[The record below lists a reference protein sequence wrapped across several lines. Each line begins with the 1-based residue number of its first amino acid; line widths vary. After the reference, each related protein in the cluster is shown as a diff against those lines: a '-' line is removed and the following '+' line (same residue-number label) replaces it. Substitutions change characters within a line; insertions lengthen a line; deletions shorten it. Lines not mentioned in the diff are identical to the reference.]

1 MEQPLEPLN
10 AFRPRTGTPEQWN
23 AAFIRVEDYL
33 RAHRVH
39 NRLQQITILEKVI
52 ASAAARHE
60 QNPALEP
67 TTLAAEEIDRM
78 MDEWFGELLGHKD
91 LPHERIAV
99 EGRVALLLS
108 DGVERWP
115 YAFLDERQVPPEFAR
130 EMQRR
135 SIQAGPDMT
144 VTSMVPRQ
152 IELGALTEVAGQT
165 FEQIERW
172 PILRVTLLWALFIS
186 VLGLVFYATR

>member
-1 MEQPLEPLN
+1 MEPPLDTLN
-10 AFRPRTGTPEQWN
+10 AFRPRTGTADQWN

-39 NRLQQITILEKVI
+39 NRLQQITILQKVI
-52 ASAAARHE
+52 ARAAARHE
-60 QNPALEP
+60 QNPTLDP
-67 TTLAAEEIDRM
+67 TSLAAEEVDRM
-78 MDEWFGELLGHKD
+78 MDEWFGELLGDKN

-99 EGRVALLLS
+99 EGRVALLLT

-115 YAFLDERQVPPEFAR
+115 YAFLDEQHVPPEFAR

-144 VTSMVPRQ
+144 VSNMVPRP

-165 FEQIERW
+165 FEQIEKW
-172 PILRVTLLWALFIS
+172 PILRVTLLWAVFLS
-186 VLGLVFYATR
+186 VMALVFYATR

>member
-1 MEQPLEPLN
+1 MEPLN
-10 AFRPRTGTPEQWN
+10 AFRPRTGTPDQWN

-52 ASAAARHE
+52 ERAAQRHE
-60 QNPALEP
+60 QDPSLDP

-78 MDEWFGELLGHKD
+78 MDEWFGELLGDKA

-99 EGRVALLLS
+99 EGRVALLLC

-115 YAFLDERQVPPEFAR
+115 YSFLDDRQVPPEFAQ

-144 VTSMVPRQ
+144 VTSMVPRP

-165 FEQIERW
+165 FEQIEKW
-172 PILRVTLLWALFIS
+172 PILRVTLLWAVFLS
-186 VLGLVFYATR
+186 VLALVFYATR

>member
-1 MEQPLEPLN
+1 MDTLN
-10 AFRPRTGTPEQWN
+10 AFRPRTGTSDQWN

-39 NRLQQITILEKVI
+39 NRLQQITILQKVI
-52 ASAAARHE
+52 GRAAARHE
-60 QNPALEP
+60 KNPSLDP
-67 TTLAAEEIDRM
+67 TTLAAEEVDRM
-78 MDEWFGELLGHKD
+78 MDEWFGELLGDKQ

-115 YAFLDERQVPPEFAR
+115 YAFLDEEHVPEEFAR

-144 VTSMVPRQ
+144 VSNMVPRP

-165 FEQIERW
+165 FEQIEKW
-172 PILRVTLLWALFIS
+172 PVLRVTLLWAIFIS
-186 VLGLVFYATR
+186 VLALVFYATR

>member
-1 MEQPLEPLN
+1 MEQSVEPLN
-10 AFRPRTGTPEQWN
+10 AFRPRTGTAEQWN

-52 ASAAARHE
+52 TRASRRHE
-60 QNPALEP
+60 QDPSLNP
-67 TTLAAEEIDRM
+67 TTLAAEEIDQM
-78 MDEWFGELLGHKD
+78 MDEWFGELLGDKA

-115 YAFLDERQVPPEFAR
+115 YAFLDDQHMPPEFAQ

-135 SIQAGPDMT
+135 TIQAGPDMT
-144 VTSMVPRQ
+144 VTSMVPRP

-165 FEQIERW
+165 FEQIEKW
-172 PILRVTLLWALFIS
+172 PILRVSLLWAVFLS
-186 VLGLVFYATR
+186 VLALVFYATR

>member
-10 AFRPRTGTPEQWN
+10 AFRPRTGSPEQWN

-39 NRLQQITILEKVI
+39 NRLQQITILERVI
-52 ASAAARHE
+52 AAAAARHE

-78 MDEWFGELLGHKD
+78 MDQWFGELLGHKD

-99 EGRVALLLS
+99 EGRVALLMS

-115 YAFLDERQVPPEFAR
+115 YAFLDERQVPPEFAQ

-144 VTSMVPRQ
+144 VTSMVPRP
-152 IELGALTEVAGQT
+152 IELGTLTEVAGQT
-165 FEQIERW
+165 FEHIERW

>member
-39 NRLQQITILEKVI
+39 NRLQQITVLEKVI
-52 ASAAARHE
+52 ARAAARHE
-60 QNPALEP
+60 QDPSLEP

-99 EGRVALLLS
+99 EGRVALLMC

-115 YAFLDERQVPPEFAR
+115 YAFLDEQQVPPDFAQ

-152 IELGALTEVAGQT
+152 IELGTFTEVAGQT
-165 FEQIERW
+165 FDQIEKW
-172 PILRVTLLWALFIS
+172 PILRVTLLWMVFLS
-186 VLGLVFYATR
+186 VLALVFYATR

>member
-52 ASAAARHE
+52 AQAASRHE

-115 YAFLDERQVPPEFAR
+115 YAFLDERQVPPEFAQ

-152 IELGALTEVAGQT
+152 IELGTFTEVAGQT
-165 FEQIERW
+165 FEHIERW
-172 PILRVTLLWALFIS
+172 PVLRVTLLWTVFIS
-186 VLGLVFYATR
+186 TLALVFYATR

>member
-52 ASAAARHE
+52 ARAARRHE
-60 QNPALEP
+60 ASPALEP
-67 TTLAAEEIDRM
+67 TTLAAEEVDRM
-78 MDEWFGELLGHKD
+78 MDEWFGELLDHKD
-91 LPHERIAV
+91 LPHERIAL
-99 EGRVALLLS
+99 EGRVALFMS

-115 YAFLDERQVPPEFAR
+115 YAFLDERQVPPEFAQ

-152 IELGALTEVAGQT
+152 IELGTLTEVAGQT
-165 FEQIERW
+165 FEHIERW
-172 PILRVTLLWALFIS
+172 PFLRVTLLWSLFIS
-186 VLGLVFYATR
+186 VLALVFFATR

>member
-39 NRLQQITILEKVI
+39 NRLQQITVLEKVI
-52 ASAAARHE
+52 ARAAARHE
-60 QNPALEP
+60 QDPSLEP

-78 MDEWFGELLGHKD
+78 MDGWFGELLGDKN

-99 EGRVALLLS
+99 EGRVALLMC

-115 YAFLDERQVPPEFAR
+115 YAFLDEQQVPPDFAQ

-144 VTSMVPRQ
+144 VTSMVPRE

-165 FEQIERW
+165 FEQIEKW
-172 PILRVTLLWALFIS
+172 PILRVTLLWTLFVS
-186 VLGLVFYATR
+186 VLALVFYATR

>member
-52 ASAAARHE
+52 ARAARRHE
-60 QNPALEP
+60 ADPSLDP
-67 TTLAAEEIDRM
+67 TTLAAEEVDHM
-78 MDEWFGELLGHKD
+78 MDEWFGELLGDKN

-115 YAFLDERQVPPEFAR
+115 YAFLDEQQVPPEFAT

-144 VTSMVPRQ
+144 VTSMVPRP
-152 IELGALTEVAGQT
+152 IELGTLTEVAGQT
-165 FEQIERW
+165 FEQIEKW

-186 VLGLVFYATR
+186 VLALVFYATR

>member
-1 MEQPLEPLN
+1 MEQPLDTLN
-10 AFRPRTGTPEQWN
+10 AFRPRTGTPDQWN

-52 ASAAARHE
+52 ARAAARHE
-60 QNPALEP
+60 KDPTLDP

-78 MDEWFGELLGHKD
+78 MDEWFGELLGDKN

-108 DGVERWP
+108 DGVDRWP
-115 YAFLDERQVPPEFAR
+115 YAFLDEQHVPPEFAE
-130 EMQRR
+130 EMRRR

-144 VTSMVPRQ
+144 VTSMVPRE
-152 IELGALTEVAGQT
+152 IELGTLTEVAGQT
-165 FEQIERW
+165 FEQIEKW
-172 PILRVTLLWALFIS
+172 PILRVTLLWALFLS
-186 VLGLVFYATR
+186 ALGLVFYATR

>member
-1 MEQPLEPLN
+1 LDTLN
-10 AFRPRTGTPEQWN
+10 AFRPRTGTADQWN

-39 NRLQQITILEKVI
+39 NRLQQITIIERVI
-52 ASAAARHE
+52 ARAARRHE
-60 QNPALEP
+60 QNQSLDP

-78 MDEWFGELLGHKD
+78 MDEWFGELLGDKN

-99 EGRVALLLS
+99 EGRVALLMS

-115 YAFLDERQVPPEFAR
+115 YAFLDEQRVPPKFAQ
-130 EMQRR
+130 EMRRR

-144 VTSMVPRQ
+144 VTSMVPRP
-152 IELGALTEVAGQT
+152 IDLGALTEVAGQT
-165 FEQIERW
+165 FEQIEKW
-172 PILRVTLLWALFIS
+172 PILRVILLWIVFLS

>member
-1 MEQPLEPLN
+1 MEPLN
-10 AFRPRTGTPEQWN
+10 AFRPRTGTPDQWN

-52 ASAAARHE
+52 ERAARRHE
-60 QNPALEP
+60 LNPALDP
-67 TTLAAEEIDRM
+67 TTIAAEEIDHM
-78 MDEWFGELLGHKD
+78 MDEWFGELLGDKA

-108 DGVERWP
+108 EGVERWP
-115 YAFLDERQVPPEFAR
+115 YAFLDDRQVPPEFAQ

-144 VTSMVPRQ
+144 VTNMVPRP

-165 FEQIERW
+165 FEQIEKW
-172 PILRVTLLWALFIS
+172 PMLRVSLLWIVFLS
-186 VLGLVFYATR
+186 VLALVFYATR

>member
-52 ASAAARHE
+52 ARAARRHE
-60 QNPALEP
+60 ASPALEP
-67 TTLAAEEIDRM
+67 TTLAAEEVDRM
-78 MDEWFGELLGHKD
+78 MDEWFGELLDPKD
-91 LPHERIAV
+91 LPQERIAV
-99 EGRVALLLS
+99 EGRVALFMS

-115 YAFLDERQVPPEFAR
+115 YAFLDERQVPPEFAQ

-152 IELGALTEVAGQT
+152 IELGTLTEVAGQT
-165 FEQIERW
+165 FEHIERW
-172 PILRVTLLWALFIS
+172 PILRVTLLWTLFIS
-186 VLGLVFYATR
+186 VLGLVFFATR

>member
-1 MEQPLEPLN
+1 MEPPLDTLN
-10 AFRPRTGTPEQWN
+10 AFRPRTGTPDQWN

-39 NRLQQITILEKVI
+39 NRLQQITILQKVI
-52 ASAAARHE
+52 ARAAARHE
-60 QNPALEP
+60 LNPSLDPA
-67 TTLAAEEIDRM
+67 TLAAEEVDRM
-78 MDEWFGELLGHKD
+78 MDEWFGELLGDKN

-115 YAFLDERQVPPEFAR
+115 YAFLDEQHVPAEFAR

-144 VTSMVPRQ
+144 VTSMVPRP

-165 FEQIERW
+165 FEQIEKW
-172 PILRVTLLWALFIS
+172 PILRVTLLWALFLS
-186 VLGLVFYATR
+186 AMALVFYATR

>member
-23 AAFIRVEDYL
+23 AALIRVEDYL

-52 ASAAARHE
+52 ARAAARHE

-67 TTLAAEEIDRM
+67 TTLAAEEVDRM
-78 MDEWFGELLGHKD
+78 MDAWFGELLGHQD

-99 EGRVALLLS
+99 EGRVALLMS

-115 YAFLDERQVPPEFAR
+115 YAFLDEQQVPPEFAQ

-152 IELGALTEVAGQT
+152 IELGTLTEVAGQT
-165 FEQIERW
+165 FEHIERW

-186 VLGLVFYATR
+186 VLALVFYATR

>member
-1 MEQPLEPLN
+1 MEQPLDSLN
-10 AFRPRTGTPEQWN
+10 AFRPRTGTADQWN

-52 ASAAARHE
+52 ARAARRHE
-60 QNPALEP
+60 QDTTLDP
-67 TTLAAEEIDRM
+67 TTLAAEEVDRM
-78 MDEWFGELLGHKD
+78 MDEWFGEVLGEKN

-115 YAFLDERQVPPEFAR
+115 YAFLDEQQVPADFSH
-130 EMQRR
+130 EMKRR

-144 VTSMVPRQ
+144 VTSMVPRE
-152 IELGALTEVAGQT
+152 IELGTLTEVAGQT
-165 FEQIERW
+165 FEQIEKW
-172 PILRVTLLWALFIS
+172 PILRVILLWAVFIS
-186 VLGLVFYATR
+186 VLALVFYATR

>member
-1 MEQPLEPLN
+1 MEQPLDTLN
-10 AFRPRTGTPEQWN
+10 AFRPRTGTADQWN
-23 AAFIRVEDYL
+23 DAFIRVEDYL

-52 ASAAARHE
+52 GRAAARHAR
-60 QNPALEP
+60 NPSLDP

-78 MDEWFGELLGHKD
+78 MDEWFGELLGDKN

-108 DGVERWP
+108 GGVERWP
-115 YAFLDERQVPPEFAR
+115 YSFLDEEHVPPEFAQ

-144 VTSMVPRQ
+144 VTSMVPRA
-152 IELGALTEVAGQT
+152 IELGAITEVAGQT
-165 FEQIERW
+165 FEQIEKW
-172 PILRVTLLWALFIS
+172 PILRVTLLWAVFLS
-186 VLGLVFYATR
+186 VLALVFYATR

>member
-1 MEQPLEPLN
+1 MEPPLDTLN
-10 AFRPRTGTPEQWN
+10 AFRPRTGTSDQWN

-39 NRLQQITILEKVI
+39 NRLQQITILQKVI
-52 ASAAARHE
+52 GRAAARHE
-60 QNPALEP
+60 KNPSQDP
-67 TTLAAEEIDRM
+67 TTLAAEEVDRM
-78 MDEWFGELLGHKD
+78 MDAWFGELLGDKQ

-115 YAFLDERQVPPEFAR
+115 YAFLDEEHVPEEFAR

-144 VTSMVPRQ
+144 VSNMVPRPIQ
-152 IELGALTEVAGQT
+152 LGALTEVAGQT
-165 FEQIERW
+165 FEQIEKW
-172 PILRVTLLWALFIS
+172 PVLRVTLLWAVFIS
-186 VLGLVFYATR
+186 VLAMVFYATR

>member
-1 MEQPLEPLN
+1 MEPSLDTLN
-10 AFRPRTGTPEQWN
+10 AFRPRTGTAEQWN

-52 ASAAARHE
+52 ARAAARHE
-60 QNPALEP
+60 RNPSLDP
-67 TTLAAEEIDRM
+67 TTLAAEEMDRM
-78 MDEWFGELLGHKD
+78 MDEWFGELLGDKN

-99 EGRVALLLS
+99 EGRVALLLT

-115 YAFLDERQVPPEFAR
+115 YAFLDEQRVPAEFAE
-130 EMQRR
+130 EMRRR

-144 VTSMVPRQ
+144 VSSMVPRT

-165 FEQIERW
+165 FEQIEKW
-172 PILRVTLLWALFIS
+172 PVLRVILLWAVFLS
-186 VLGLVFYATR
+186 TLALVFHATR

>member
-1 MEQPLEPLN
+1 MDTLN
-10 AFRPRTGTPEQWN
+10 AFRPRTGTPDQWN
-23 AAFIRVEDYL
+23 TAFIRVEDYL

-52 ASAAARHE
+52 ARAAARHE
-60 QNPALEP
+60 KNPSLDP
-67 TTLAAEEIDRM
+67 TTLAAEEADQM
-78 MDEWFGELLGHKD
+78 MDEWFGELLGDKN

-99 EGRVALLLS
+99 EGRVALLLT

-115 YAFLDERQVPPEFAR
+115 YAFLDERRVPPEFAQ

-144 VTSMVPRQ
+144 VTSMVPRP

-165 FEQIERW
+165 FEQIEKW
-172 PILRVTLLWALFIS
+172 PILRVTLLWALFMS
-186 VLGLVFYATR
+186 ALALVFYATR

>member
-1 MEQPLEPLN
+1 MEQPLDPLN
-10 AFRPRTGTPEQWN
+10 AFRPRTGTPDQWN

-52 ASAAARHE
+52 ARAAARHE
-60 QNPALEP
+60 RNPSLNP
-67 TTLAAEEIDRM
+67 TSLAAEEVDRM
-78 MDEWFGELLGHKD
+78 MDEWFGELLGDKN

-99 EGRVALLLS
+99 EGRVALLLT

-115 YAFLDERQVPPEFAR
+115 YSFLDEEHVPREFAQ

-144 VTSMVPRQ
+144 VTSMVPRP

-165 FEQIERW
+165 FEQIEKW
-172 PILRVTLLWALFIS
+172 PILRVTLLWALFLS
-186 VLGLVFYATR
+186 ALALVFYATR

>member
-1 MEQPLEPLN
+1 MEQPLETLN
-10 AFRPRTGTPEQWN
+10 AFRPRTGTPDQWN

-52 ASAAARHE
+52 GRAAARHE
-60 QNPALEP
+60 LNPSLDP

-78 MDEWFGELLGHKD
+78 MDEWFGELLGDKN

-108 DGVERWP
+108 DGVDRWP
-115 YAFLDERQVPPEFAR
+115 YAFLDEQHVPPEFAE
-130 EMQRR
+130 EMRRR

-144 VTSMVPRQ
+144 VTSMVPRE
-152 IELGALTEVAGQT
+152 IELGTLTEVAGQT
-165 FEQIERW
+165 FEQIEKW
-172 PILRVTLLWALFIS
+172 PILRVTLLWALFLS
-186 VLGLVFYATR
+186 ALGLVFYATR

>member
-52 ASAAARHE
+52 ARAARRHE
-60 QNPALEP
+60 AEPALDP
-67 TTLAAEEIDRM
+67 TTLAAEEIDHL
-78 MDEWFGELLGHKD
+78 MDEWFGELLGAKN

-99 EGRVALLLS
+99 EGRVALMMT

-115 YAFLDERQVPPEFAR
+115 YAFLDESHVPPDFQH

-144 VTSMVPRQ
+144 VTSMVPRP
-152 IELGALTEVAGQT
+152 IELGAFTEVAGQT
-165 FEQIERW
+165 IDQIEKW
-172 PILRVTLLWALFIS
+172 PILRVILLWIVFIS
-186 VLGLVFYATR
+186 VLTLVFHATR

>member
-1 MEQPLEPLN
+1 MEPSLDTLN
-10 AFRPRTGTPEQWN
+10 AFRPRTGTSDQWN

-39 NRLQQITILEKVI
+39 NRLQQITILQKVI
-52 ASAAARHE
+52 ARAAARHAK
-60 QNPALEP
+60 NPSLDP

-78 MDEWFGELLGHKD
+78 MDEWFGELLGDKQ

-115 YAFLDERQVPPEFAR
+115 YAFLDEDRVPEEFAR

-144 VTSMVPRQ
+144 VTNMVPRP

-165 FEQIERW
+165 FEQIEKW
-172 PILRVTLLWALFIS
+172 PILRVTLLWAIFIS
-186 VLGLVFYATR
+186 VLAMVFYATR

>member
-1 MEQPLEPLN
+1 MEQPLDTLN
-10 AFRPRTGTPEQWN
+10 AFRPRTGTADQWN

-39 NRLQQITILEKVI
+39 NRLQQITILQKVI
-52 ASAAARHE
+52 ARAAARHE
-60 QNPALEP
+60 QNPSLDP
-67 TTLAAEEIDRM
+67 TTLAAEEVDRM
-78 MDEWFGELLGHKD
+78 MDDWFGELLGDKN

-115 YAFLDERQVPPEFAR
+115 YAFLDEQHVPAEFAR

-144 VTSMVPRQ
+144 VTSMVPRP

-165 FEQIERW
+165 FEQIEKW
-172 PILRVTLLWALFIS
+172 PILRVTLLWALFLS
-186 VLGLVFYATR
+186 VMALVFYATR